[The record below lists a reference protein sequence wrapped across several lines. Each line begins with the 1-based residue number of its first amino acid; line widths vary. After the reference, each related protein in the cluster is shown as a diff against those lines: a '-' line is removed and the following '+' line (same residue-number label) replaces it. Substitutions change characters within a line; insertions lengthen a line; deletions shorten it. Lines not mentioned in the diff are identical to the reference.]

1 MAIEVKAT
9 KQNTDRE
16 VLTLVDLGDNLED
29 AVQKFG
35 AEVVFTNFQ
44 AQAKIKAQAIIRDM
58 MTEGKKDEEIQ
69 EFMNTWKPGVSRE
82 RNVDPLAAFM
92 NKFKSMTAEEQD
104 EKLKELMALAGG
116 AVKTE

>member
-16 VLTLVDLGDNLED
+16 VVAFVDLGDSLDD
-29 AVQKFG
+29 ATQKFG
-35 AEVVFTNFQ
+35 ADVVFSNFQ

-69 EFMNTWKPGVSRE
+69 AFMNTWKPGVARE
-82 RNVDPLAAFM
+82 RNVDPTAAFLGKFATM
-92 NKFKSMTAEEQD
+92 SPEDQNKFLE
-104 EKLKELMALAGG
+104 ELMAKAG
-116 AVKTE
+116 KTA